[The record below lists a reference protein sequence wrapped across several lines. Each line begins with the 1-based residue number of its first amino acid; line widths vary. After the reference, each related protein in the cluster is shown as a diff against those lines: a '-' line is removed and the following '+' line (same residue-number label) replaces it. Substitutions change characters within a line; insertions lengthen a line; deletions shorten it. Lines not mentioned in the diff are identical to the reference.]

1 MRMKRGKESFFRV
14 IFSRSVTLIA
24 MLFLQIFLILVF
36 SSFINTSILTVYGI
50 TNIFSVFLVIYIY
63 NLDELPDFKMA
74 WIYPMM
80 VLPIFG
86 VLLYVFMTTQSGSR
100 VINRKINYI
109 VKKTEDKLVQNPEL
123 FKEIEERDRLFA
135 TNVNYLSKHAKY
147 PTYDNS
153 VVTYFR
159 CGEELLPDLLEDLK
173 KAKEFIFLEY
183 FIVSEGFMWDQML
196 EILTKKVEEGVEV
209 RIMYDGLCSLFYLP
223 YGYPKFLRELG
234 IKTKI
239 FAPLKPLLTTQQNNR
254 DHRKII
260 VIDGKVAYTGGI
272 NMADEYI
279 NRKKRFGYWK
289 DNGIRIKG
297 DAVSSFTHMFLQ
309 LWNLDEKEIDN
320 FDYYCK
326 KHSNELQI
334 KNSYVCGYTDS
345 PLDKEYVGANVYI
358 NLINSAT
365 NYIYIMTP
373 YLVLDYVMERAIR
386 NAAQRGVKVVIL
398 MPGIP
403 DKKYAYCLARTYYP
417 KLINAGVKIY
427 EYTPGFVHSKM
438 IICDDKEFI
447 VGSINFDYRSLYLSF
462 ECAAL
467 VYGSDEIYKC
477 KDDFEYSIEKSHLV
491 TKEECKNRK
500 LYYKILGAFL
510 KLLAPLM

>member
-1 MRMKRGKESFFRV
+1 MRMKRGKESLFRV
-14 IFSRSVTLIA
+14 IFSRSVTLIS
-24 MLFLQIFLILVF
+24 MLFLQIFLILIF
-36 SSFINTSILTVYGI
+36 ANFINTSFLTVYGF
-50 TNIFSVFLVIYIY
+50 TNILASILAIYIY
-63 NLDELPDFKMA
+63 NLDELPDFKMS

-80 VLPIFG
+80 LLPIFG
-86 VLLYVFMTTQSGSR
+86 VLLYVFMKSQSGSR
-100 VINRKINYI
+100 LINKRINEI
-109 VKKTEDKLVQNPEL
+109 VKKTEDKLVQNEDL
-123 FKEIEERDRLFA
+123 VEEIKEKDKLFA

-147 PTYDNS
+147 PIYDNS
-153 VVTYFR
+153 VVSYFTS
-159 CGEELLPDLLEDLK
+159 GEELLPELLEDMK
-173 KAKEFIFLEY
+173 NAKEFIFLEY

-209 RIMYDGLCSLFYLP
+209 RVMYDGLCSLFYLP
-223 YGYPKFLRELG
+223 YGYPKFLRSLG

-326 KHSNELQI
+326 KHEKELNV

-345 PLDKEYVGANVYI
+345 PLDREYVGANVYI
-358 NLINSAT
+358 NMINSAT
-365 NYIYIMTP
+365 KYVYIMTP

-403 DKKYAYCLARTYYP
+403 DKKYAFCLARTYYP
-417 KLINAGVKIY
+417 KLIKAGVDIY

-438 IICDDKEFI
+438 IICDDKQFI
-447 VGSINFDYRSLYLSF
+447 VGSINFDYRSLYLHF

-467 VYGSDEIYKC
+467 VYGSDEIFKC
-477 KDDFEYSIEKSHLV
+477 KKDFEYSVEKSHMV
-491 TKEECKNRK
+491 TYEESINRR
-500 LYYKILGAFL
+500 LYYRIFGAILKVF
-510 KLLAPLM
+510 APLM

>member
-1 MRMKRGKESFFRV
+1 MRMKRGKESLFRV
-14 IFSRSVTLIA
+14 IFSRSVTLVA
-24 MLFLQIFLILVF
+24 MLFLQIFLILIF
-36 SSFINTSILTVYGI
+36 ANFINTSFLTVYGF
-50 TNIFSVFLVIYIY
+50 TNILSSILAIYIY
-63 NLDELPDFKMA
+63 NLDELPDFKMS

-80 VLPIFG
+80 LLPIFG
-86 VLLYVFMTTQSGSR
+86 VLLYVFMKTQSGSR
-100 VINRKINYI
+100 VINKRINEI
-109 VKKTEDKLVQNPEL
+109 VKKTEDKLVQNEEL
-123 FKEIEERDRLFA
+123 VEEIKAKDELFA

-147 PTYDNS
+147 PIYDNS
-153 VVTYFR
+153 VVSYFSS
-159 CGEELLPDLLEDLK
+159 GEELLPDLLEDMK
-173 KAKEFIFLEY
+173 SAKEFIFLEY

-209 RIMYDGLCSLFYLP
+209 RVMYDGLCSLFYLP
-223 YGYPKFLRELG
+223 YGYPKFLRSLG

-260 VIDGKVAYTGGI
+260 VIDGKIAYTGGI

-309 LWNLDEKEIDN
+309 LWNLDEQEIDN

-326 KHSNELQI
+326 KHNKELVV
-334 KNSYVCGYTDS
+334 KDSYVCGYTDS
-345 PLDKEYVGANVYI
+345 PLDKEYVGASVYI
-358 NLINSAT
+358 NMINSAT
-365 NYIYIMTP
+365 KYVYIMTP

-403 DKKYAYCLARTYYP
+403 DKKYAFCLARTYYP
-417 KLINAGVKIY
+417 KLIKAGVDVY

-438 IICDDKEFI
+438 IICDDKQFI
-447 VGSINFDYRSLYLSF
+447 VGSINFDYRSLYLHF

-467 VYGSDEIYKC
+467 VYGSDEIFKC
-477 KDDFEYSIEKSHLV
+477 KKDFEYSIEKSHLV
-491 TKEECKNRK
+491 TREECKNRR
-500 LYYKILGAFL
+500 LYYRIFGAIL
-510 KLLAPLM
+510 KLFAPLM

>member
-14 IFSRSVTLIA
+14 IFSRSVTLTA
-24 MLFLQIFLILVF
+24 MLFVQIFLLFVV
-36 SSFINTSILTVYGI
+36 SSWINASLLTVYGI
-50 TNIFSVFLVIYIY
+50 TNIFAAFLDIYIY
-63 NLDELPDFKMA
+63 NLDDLPDFKIA
-74 WIYPMM
+74 WIFPIIA
-80 VLPIFG
+80 LPIFG
-86 VLLYVFMTTQSGSR
+86 IMLYVFMKSQSGSR
-100 VINRKINYI
+100 IINKRINEI
-109 VKKTEDKLVQNPEL
+109 VKKTEDKLVQDENIENEI
-123 FKEIEERDRLFA
+123 KEKDPLFA
-135 TNVNYLSKHAKY
+135 TNVEYLSKHAKY

-153 VVTYFR
+153 LVSYYSS
-159 CGEELLPDLLEDLK
+159 GEELLPELLDDMMS
-173 KAKEFIFLEY
+173 AKEFIFLEF
-183 FIVSEGFMWDQML
+183 FIVSEGFMWDRML

-209 RIMYDGLCSLFYLP
+209 RVMYDGLCSLFYLP
-223 YGYPKFLRELG
+223 YGYPKFLKSLG

-309 LWNLDEKEIDN
+309 LWNLDETEIDD
-320 FDYYCK
+320 FDYYCR
-326 KHSNELQI
+326 KHSRELEVR
-334 KNSYVCGYTDS
+334 NSYVCGYTDS
-345 PLDKEYVGANVYI
+345 PLDNEFVGANAYMNI
-358 NLINSAT
+358 INSAT
-365 NYIYIMTP
+365 KYVYIMTP
-373 YLVLDYVMERAIR
+373 YLVLDYVMERTIR

-403 DKKYAYCLARTYYP
+403 DKKYAFCLARTYY
-417 KLINAGVKIY
+417 KRLIKSGVQIY

-438 IICDDKEFI
+438 VIVDDKQFI
-447 VGSINFDYRSLYLSF
+447 VGSINFDYRSLYLHF

-467 VYGSDEIYKC
+467 VYGSDEIFKC
-477 KDDFEYSIEKSHLV
+477 KKDFEYSIEKSHFV
-491 TKEECKNRK
+491 TVEECEKRR
-500 LYYKILGAFL
+500 LYYKLFGVLL
-510 KLLAPLM
+510 KLIAPLM